1 MASFWDLAYMLG
13 APWDIGQPLEELTEL
28 VEEGKLEP
36 CRVLDIGCG
45 TGTSVVYLGG
55 KGFEASGVDVSRL
68 AIEKAK
74 RKASAHGVNCR
85 FYKLDFGNTRALAS
99 AGLSTFDLLLD
110 NGCYHSLSQNGRG
123 KYAGSL
129 LRVSHTGTI
138 YLLWCFL
145 SSSTWRFGPPGV
157 DPGEV
162 KDRFS
167 KNFRIREERELQ
179 TSYRRMLFYVMERR
193 EEDK

>member
-13 APWDIGQPLEELTEL
+13 APWDVGQPPEELTEL

-55 KGFEASGVDVSRL
+55 KGFEASGLDVSRL

-74 RKASAHGVNCR
+74 RKASAHGVKCR
-85 FYKLDFGNTRALAS
+85 FYKLDFGNTSALTS

-110 NGCYHSLSQNGRG
+110 NGCYHSLSLNGRD

-138 YLLWCFL
+138 CLLWCFL
-145 SSSTWRFGPPGV
+145 SSPTWRFGPPGV
-157 DPGEV
+157 DLGEV

-193 EEDK
+193 EEEK

>member
-13 APWDIGQPLEELTEL
+13 APWDVGQPPEELTEL

-36 CRVLDIGCG
+36 CSVLDIGCG

-55 KGFEASGVDVSRL
+55 KGFEASGADVSRL

-85 FYKLDFGNTRALAS
+85 FYRLDFGNTRALKS

-110 NGCYHSLSQNGRG
+110 NGCYHSLSPNGRG

-138 YLLWCFL
+138 YLLWAFL
-145 SSSTWRFGPPGV
+145 SGSGWGFGPPGV

-179 TSYRRMLFYVMERR
+179 TTYRRMLFYGMERR
-193 EEDK
+193 EEEK